1 MRNNIGGLGKYYP
14 VSLVKEMIHMS
25 PEELKH
31 FIQRFDAMF
40 NTPDINIADE
50 IFAPHFRTDQPMGL
64 KFNDLA
70 SFKAYVQGFYISF
83 PDMRQETYDSILTAD
98 KFVLRV
104 CYFGTHQGDFMG
116 VPATGRKV
124 VMPGIGIFRFEGNK
138 VVENWAQY
146 DVFAVYQTVTA
157 PAK

>member
-1 MRNNIGGLGKYYP
+1 MTP
-14 VSLVKEMIHMS
+14 D
-25 PEELKH
+25 ELKH
-31 FIQRFDAMF
+31 FVERFDAMF

-50 IFAPHFRTDQPMGL
+50 IFTPNFRTDQPMGL
-64 KFNDLA
+64 EFKDLA
-70 SFKAYVQGFYISF
+70 SFKSFVQGFYVSF

-104 CYFGTHQGDFMG
+104 CYFGTHKGDFMG

-124 VMPGIGIFRFEGNK
+124 VMPGMGIFRFEGTK
-138 VVENWAQY
+138 AAENWAMY
-146 DVFAVYQTVTA
+146 DIFSVYQQVTA